1 MMESDYEYKIRKYT
15 YKAKNAKNPKD
26 AKMYK
31 ERLNHYKKILNQ
43 SGGVIGENQMKK
55 NTYTTNKQFREKLK
69 QLGVNDVDAWFN
81 LVENMPMDKFNEL
94 FKNIDNN
101 ELDNVEQLISNIKT
115 TIETAKQT
123 QQPVE
128 QLEVAPQPEK
138 PQPETS
144 AEVPSIP
151 TFELLSDNNI
161 KKLKNQLQAQRN
173 ALLDRI
179 TYKSN
184 MNFNNIQTGIN
195 ELIENVNNFGN
206 TAKFNK
212 DAADELFTHSEQL
225 QTGINDKLSKLGEDD
240 KSKEELDKLTE
251 ELTQAK
257 KSLLELMEKNSFT
270 ANGATITAKI
280 GTAISEIIKNPLKNK
295 EFTDL
300 KNALE
305 EFNKLSDN
313 ENNKYKE
320 FINASLNGLKDTLN
334 KSTSEEVN
342 KLANNVPSI

>member
-43 SGGVIGENQMKK
+43 SGGEIGAQHIRNLYNDPGLK
-55 NTYTTNKQFREKLK
+55 EKLGNITED
-69 QLGVNDVDAWFN
+69 QFY
-81 LVENMPMDKFNEL
+81 EL
-94 FKNIDNN
+94 FENIDKDKINEYVTNIKENNLDQLPKNIKN
-101 ELDNVEQLISNIKT
+101 

-128 QLEVAPQPEK
+128 QLEVAPQPEEL
-138 PQPETS
+138 QPETS

-151 TFELLSDNNI
+151 TLEPLSDNNI
-161 KKLKNQLQAQRN
+161 EKLKNQLHDQRN

-184 MNFNNIQTGIN
+184 MDFNNIQTGVT
-195 ELIENVNNFGN
+195 ELIKNVNNFGN

-212 DAADELFTHSEQL
+212 DAADELFTHSEKL
-225 QTGINDKLSKLGEDD
+225 QTGINEKLSKLGEDD
-240 KSKEELDKLTE
+240 KSKEELDKLTI

-257 KSLLELMEKNSFT
+257 KELLELMEKNSFT

-280 GTAISEIIKNPLKNK
+280 GTAISEIIREPKINT
-295 EFTDL
+295 FTNL
-300 KNALE
+300 TEAIT
-305 EFNKLSDN
+305 EFNELSNN
-313 ENNKYKE
+313 EKDKYKE
-320 FINASLNGLKDTLN
+320 FINASLNGLKNTLN
-334 KSTSEEVN
+334 NSTNEEVK